1 MDNFL
6 QFALF
11 VVYPYFTVLSF
22 VLGSILRYNRG
33 QLGWKSDSSQLLARG
48 WLQWGNNLFHVGIL
62 LLFAGHFVGFLTPL
76 PVLHALGISPPIK
89 QFLAWSLGLAAG
101 TAAIIGVT
109 ILIARRL
116 LVKRV
121 RLTSRAMDIALLFW
135 LFGIL
140 CLGLY
145 SITISSSEAH
155 RDGELI
161 VKFMHYVQG
170 TLTFQP
176 DALSYILDTPWVYRA
191 HIFMTFTFFLIF
203 PYTRLVH
210 VFSGFGS
217 VVSYLGRALQ
227 LVRRR

>member
-1 MDNFL
+1 M
-6 QFALF
+6 
-11 VVYPYFTVLSF
+11 
-22 VLGSILRYNRG
+22 
-33 QLGWKSDSSQLLARG
+33 
-48 WLQWGNNLFHVGIL
+48 
-62 LLFAGHFVGFLTPL
+62 GFLTPL

-89 QFLAWSLGLAAG
+89 QLLAWSLGLAAG

-191 HIFMTFTFFLIF
+191 HMFMTFTFFLIF